1 LWRQGQLAVPASGE
15 FSNEHNSNR
24 EEVKF
29 MTYEKPVIAVLADA
43 AEAIQGSKLGG
54 PFDSVNPTSTEYS
67 IATYEADE

>member
-1 LWRQGQLAVPASGE
+1 
-15 FSNEHNSNR
+15 
-24 EEVKF
+24 